1 MTAFNTKSMCIY
13 RLTRV
18 IYFTDLDQQLASF
31 KYEPCG
37 AQDLFKSGFITPLGK
52 HSDAIFHSASDQYL
66 ISVMQENKIVPA
78 TVISR
83 ELQEKVEKL
92 ESEQHRKLKKTER
105 DSLKDE
111 VIHSLLP
118 RAFSK
123 FKRTDIWIDQKESRI
138 VVMTASSRQAENCL
152 ALLRKALGSLPIVPF
167 IMKSPIELTLTDWV
181 KTGDLP
187 KSFEAGERAELKA
200 LLDDGGIARFSKQDL
215 ISDEVLSNIDAGKI
229 VTKLS
234 LDYDERIQFSIN
246 CDFVFTGIKFSDD
259 ILDKNDDIDRD
270 DFCQRF
276 DADFFLITSELK
288 KLIADLIEAL
298 GGEAKL

>member
-1 MTAFNTKSMCIY
+1 MCIY
-13 RLTRV
+13 RITHVIDLTA
-18 IYFTDLDQQLASF
+18 LDQQLASF

-37 AQDLFKSGFITPLGK
+37 TQDLYKSGFITPLGK
-52 HSDAIFHSASDQYL
+52 HSDAIYHSASGQCL
-66 ISVMQENKIVPA
+66 ISVMQENKVVPA
-78 TVISR
+78 TVINR

-92 ESEQHRKLKKTER
+92 ESEQHRRLKKTER

-123 FKRTDIWIDQKESRI
+123 FKRTDIWIDQKENLI

-152 ALLRKALGSLPIVPF
+152 AMLRKALGSLPVVPF
-167 IMKSPIELTLTDWV
+167 IIQSPLEITLTDWV
-181 KTGDLP
+181 KTGNLP
-187 KSFEAGERAELKA
+187 KNFKVGEKAELKA
-200 LLDDGGIARFSKQDL
+200 LLDDGSIARFSGQDL
-215 ISDEVLSNIDAGKI
+215 ISDEVLSNIDAGKV

-234 LDYDERIQFSIN
+234 LDYHERVQFSIN
-246 CDFVFTGIKFSDD
+246 CDFIFTGIKFSDD

-288 KLIADLIEAL
+288 KLITDLTEVL
-298 GGEAKL
+298 GGEVKL